1 MIELTTNSDTAYKF
15 KDASGKWTPL
25 LHYVAKK
32 KDTFV
37 FKPVEDT
44 QSTAKVAV
52 ISIFLAA
59 EGDLQNLNAKV
70 FTMCKFYGSWEPA
83 PHVCGKDCPL
93 GK

>member
-25 LHYVAKK
+25 LSYLSERSGH
-32 KDTFV
+32 FV
-37 FKPVEDT
+37 FRPVEP
-44 QSTAKVAV
+44 VAGV
-52 ISIFLAA
+52 LHIFMAA
-59 EGDLQNLNAKV
+59 AGDLDALNAKV

-93 GK
+93 DK